1 MDWFDVVGDIVVG
14 GYNKEKHMKVCKDM
28 ARQGDIL
35 FVRVEQLPQ
44 DLKKAKD
51 QIIALGEVTGH
62 SHRIAEAVGVEV
74 LEDKAG
80 DKFVKVADRA
90 DVVHQEHG
98 PIALGPGNWKAAR
111 QQEYT
116 PKEPVRVRD

>member
-1 MDWFDVVGDIVVG
+1 MEVA
-14 GYNKEKHMKVCKDM
+14 KDM

-35 FVRVEQLPQ
+35 FVRVDKLPQ

-51 QIIALGEVTGH
+51 QTVALGEVTGH
-62 SHRIAEAVGVEV
+62 SHRIAEAAGVAV
-74 LEDKAG
+74 LENEAG
-80 DKFVKVADRA
+80 DKFVTVADKA

-98 PIALGPGNWKAAR
+98 PIALGPGDWQAIR

-116 PKEPVRVRD
+116 PKEPVKVRD